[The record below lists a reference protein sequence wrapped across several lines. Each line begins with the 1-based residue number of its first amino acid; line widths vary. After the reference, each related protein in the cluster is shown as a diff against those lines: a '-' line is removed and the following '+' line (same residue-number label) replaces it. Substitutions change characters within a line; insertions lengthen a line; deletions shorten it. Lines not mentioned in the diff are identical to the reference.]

1 MFRISSSTP
10 LSIWTSCRKPSPRMA
25 DRLAGKG
32 GAAERI
38 VEFPNWVDT
47 KRIHPDVDGA
57 PFRAEIGIEPDAIV
71 AL

>member
-1 MFRISSSTP
+1 
-10 LSIWTSCRKPSPRMA
+10 MA